1 MGEGKGEAVANASV
15 NSAKSEG
22 HGSTAVFDN
31 VSSPADST
39 QPSHPAGEGGI
50 RSSPGEGEATSNEQP
65 AIGEAPPPHDWPDDI
80 AAGDYDADTPVP
92 DAKASR
98 WAAPDLVLIDGGA
111 GQLTAAQEVLDELG
125 ITDIPLAGIAKGP
138 DRNAGR
144 EHFFMRGRPSFML
157 EPRDSVLY
165 FVQRLRD
172 EAHRFAIGTHRAKRS
187 KAIAANPLDEIPGVG
202 AKRRRA
208 LLKHFGSA
216 KAISRAGVE
225 DLQAVEGISAAM
237 AQVIYDF
244 FRGETT

>member
-1 MGEGKGEAVANASV
+1 MLSHSALSREGRGLSSVWLSAGSPSPEGERLPFAVKA
-15 NSAKSEG
+15 
-22 HGSTAVFDN
+22 HGRV
-31 VSSPADST
+31 
-39 QPSHPAGEGGI
+39 EGGALA
-50 RSSPGEGEATSNEQP
+50 PGEGVESISLEDTNDD
-65 AIGEAPPPHDWPDDI
+65 GELPPEPK
-80 AAGDYDADTPVP
+80 
-92 DAKASR
+92 DAK

-111 GQLTAAQEVLDELG
+111 GQLAAAHEVLGELG
-125 ITDIPLAGIAKGP
+125 VKGITLAGVAKGP

-157 EPRDSVLY
+157 EARDPVLY

-187 KAIAANPLDEIPGVG
+187 KAIAANPLDEIPGIG

-216 KAISRAGVE
+216 KAISRAGVD

-237 AQVIYDF
+237 AQAIYGF
-244 FRGETT
+244 FRDGR